1 MPTLVI
7 VALAGFAASLVDG
20 SLGMGF
26 GPTSSTIL
34 LAGGLTPAA
43 VSTTVNLAKVV
54 TGIAGG
60 AAHWRFGNVDL
71 GLVLLLALPGCLGA
85 AVGVTVLANV
95 DGDAL
100 RPWLAALL
108 LVVGVRMLLRF
119 RRLAPG
125 RPTEPAPAPSSPE
138 PGGDDAPSAPPVPY
152 HRRGLGLAAF
162 AGGITNGLIGA
173 WGPVVTPVLLG
184 RSGLAPRHAIGSAN
198 TAEVAVALTASTS
211 LLASVGADGIDRGT
225 LLAMLIGGAAGAPM
239 AAWTVRHLAPRS
251 LGIGASTLLLVTAVG
266 ELAEAGPYPGLR
278 WPLYVVVLAIGFVA
292 HRAAPSGQ
300 RSRSTGV
307 LPESVSP

>member
-1 MPTLVI
+1 MQTLFV

-34 LAGGLTPAA
+34 LAGGLAPAA
-43 VSTTVNLAKVV
+43 VSTTVNVAKVA

-60 AAHWRFGNVDL
+60 AAHWRFGNVDVR
-71 GLVLLLALPGCLGA
+71 LVLLLALPGCAGA
-85 AVGVTVLANV
+85 VVGVTVLANV

-100 RPWLAALL
+100 RPYLAVLL
-108 LVVGVRMLLRF
+108 LAVGARMLIRF

-125 RPTEPAPAPSSPE
+125 PVV
-138 PGGDDAPSAPPVPY
+138 GGDGGDGDGDGVIEQDTGY
-152 HRRGLGLAAF
+152 HRGGIGLAAF

-184 RSGLAPRHAIGSAN
+184 RKGLAPRHAVGSVN

-211 LLASVGADGIDRGT
+211 LLASVGTGGIDGGI
-225 LLAMLIGGAAGAPM
+225 LLAMLVGGIAGAPV
-239 AAWTVRHLAPRS
+239 AAWTVRHLQPRS
-251 LGIGASTLLLVTAVG
+251 LGIGASTLLLATAAG
-266 ELAEAGPYPGLR
+266 DLADASPLAWLR
-278 WPLYVVVLAIGFVA
+278 WPAMAALIAGGAVA
-292 HRAAPSGQ
+292 YRGGVAGQ
-300 RSRSTGV
+300 WRRSTGD
-307 LPESVSP
+307 LPESVVS